1 MLTRAKAMALSAF
14 VVSLTPFKSDGELDE
29 DEVRG
34 HFRRLAAAGIGVY
47 VGGTGT
53 GEGATLSVDE
63 TRRLYEIAREELKGK
78 VPVRAMGVEPR
89 TAGEMIELA
98 RLAAD
103 TNLDAMQI
111 YSIAAPGAT
120 PAELEDYFD
129 DVLSVVRIPAVISIH
144 HAVGYTIPLDLVK
157 RLVTQFD
164 HVVGVNCTKADL
176 RLLDLVGAEVAVHV
190 ADVTQI
196 LNNLVLGGHGFLT
209 NDANLVPRL
218 CVSIIAYFEAGDFR
232 RANEAFATLIRV
244 HDENAKFL
252 AFKGTKAALNLLGLP
267 GGYPRSPR
275 HPLSAGEISQIGE
288 ALQRLDIPSIE
299 GLVAPTRPAH
309 P

>member
-1 MLTRAKAMALSAF
+1 MLTRAKAMELSAF

-29 DEVRG
+29 DAVRG
-34 HFRRLAAAGIGVY
+34 HFRRLASAGIGVY

-53 GEGATLSVDE
+53 GEGASLSLNE
-63 TRRLYEIAREELKGK
+63 THRLYEIAREELKGN

-98 RLAAD
+98 RLAVD

-129 DVLSVVRIPAVISIH
+129 DVLSVVKIPAVISIH

-157 RLVTQFD
+157 RLVARFD
-164 HVVGVNCTKADL
+164 YVVGVNCTRADF
-176 RLLDLVGAEVAVHV
+176 RLLDLVGSEVAVHV

-196 LNNLVLGGHGFLT
+196 LNNLVFGGHGFLT

-218 CVSIIAYFEAGDFR
+218 CVSIIDYFEAGDFR
-232 RANEAFATLIRV
+232 RANEAFGTLIRV
-244 HDENAKFL
+244 HDENAKFP
-252 AFKGTKAALNLLGLP
+252 AFKGAKAALNLLGLP
-267 GGYPRSPR
+267 GGYPRMPR
-275 HPLSAGEISQIGE
+275 HPLSAEEITEIGE
-288 ALQRLDIPSIE
+288 VLRRLDIPSLE
-299 GLVAPTRPAH
+299 GSVAPARPAR